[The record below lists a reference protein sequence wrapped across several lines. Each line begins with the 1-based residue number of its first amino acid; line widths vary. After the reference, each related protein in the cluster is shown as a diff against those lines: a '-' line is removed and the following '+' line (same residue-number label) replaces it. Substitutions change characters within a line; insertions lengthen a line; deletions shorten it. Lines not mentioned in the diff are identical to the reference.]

1 MASYNPVTPDSI
13 YGELQPETFSTG
25 MRGEHFGPDVAAMML
40 PEGATQ
46 TEVNRAIAGYQQNV
60 LPIQQALEQA
70 RARQDK
76 QAMELLKFRM
86 TQDSHRMAMRS
97 ADLSA
102 RKSQF
107 ELEKS
112 IWDSKQEADIARRVP
127 EVVDQLDGINRD
139 PTLDTFQKSSEAAR
153 LQGHYATQIAKSP
166 ALKGLFD
173 SWHIS
178 NAAER
183 AGEAQAYQRG
193 FQFSQQGYGPDTGLP
208 EFAAGQQAKKTAAL
222 AQESRNNQIKYLTD
236 EWSYFDDLE
245 KRLDDLD
252 TMYHPAD
259 PATGIGAEVT
269 GQYGGDAPKVDRTKP
284 KVYTPQA
291 TESAIFIAQ
300 RIGESSG
307 MTQQQIEELVK
318 EAADMPSFIPLL
330 RRGLDDLRRRNLDQ
344 KGVLYGYG
352 PASGATSPTAP
363 SIGSWGAP
371 ST

>member
-13 YGELQPETFSTG
+13 YGELQPETFSAG

-76 QAMELLKFRM
+76 QAMELHRFRIA
-86 TQDSHRMAMRS
+86 QEGHRMSLRS
-97 ADLSA
+97 SELSA

-112 IWDSKQEADIARRVP
+112 IWDSKQEAETMRRVP
-127 EVVDQLDGINRD
+127 EVVDQLDGISRD
-139 PTLDTFQKSSEAAR
+139 PTLDTYQKASEVGR
-153 LQGHYATQIAKSP
+153 LQGLYAPHIGRSP
-166 ALKGLFD
+166 AFKSIFD
-173 SWHIS
+173 AWHTS
-178 NAAER
+178 NAAVR
-183 AGEAQAYQRG
+183 AGETQKWERG
-193 FQFSQQGYGPDTGLP
+193 FRLGREGYGPATTMP
-208 EFAAGQQAKKTAAL
+208 EYAEGQQAKTKKAL
-222 AQESRNNQIKYLTD
+222 EKEGRDNQIKYLTD
-236 EWSYFDDLE
+236 EWQYFDDLE

-252 TMYHPAD
+252 TMYHAAD
-259 PATGIGAEVT
+259 PATGIAAEAS
-269 GQYGGDAPKVDRTKP
+269 GQYGGEAPKVDRTMP
-284 KVYTPQA
+284 KVYTPEA
-291 TESAIFIAQ
+291 RDTAIFIAQ
-300 RIGESSG
+300 QIGESSG

-318 EAADMPSFIPLL
+318 EAADMPRFIPLL
-330 RRGLDDLRRRNLDQ
+330 RSGLNELRARNLDQ
-344 KGVLYGYG
+344 KGSLYGHD
-352 PASGATSPTAP
+352 PAGGTSPTAP